1 MLSFIKSLFGMD
13 AVVNS
18 ATKIIDKIA
27 GTDWTAKEKADWV
40 LSYQQATKNQ
50 SPARRFIAISVTLI
64 WFLVM
69 LGMIVGYLVGDLLEM
84 SRALIFANDMK
95 MVIKDQISEPFNYV
109 IMFYFAMGAIN
120 SIKK

>member
-1 MLSFIKSLFGMD
+1 MLNFIKGLFGMD

-40 LSYQQATKNQ
+40 LQYQQATKHQ

-69 LGMIVGYLVGDLLEM
+69 IGMIEGYLVGDFLEM
-84 SRALIFANDMK
+84 PIALIFANDMK

-109 IMFYFAMGAIN
+109 IVFYFAMGAIN

>member
-1 MLSFIKSLFGMD
+1 MLNFIKGLFGMD

-40 LSYQQATKNQ
+40 LQYQQGTKHQ

-64 WFLVM
+64 WFFVM
-69 LGMIVGYLVGDLLEM
+69 IGMIAGYLVGDFLEIP
-84 SRALIFANDMK
+84 RALIFANDMK